1 MSMTV
6 NKSSIEKIAQQ
17 EWNLGAASFYQSRSW
32 LPLETSDPDT
42 RSARLTAVD
51 GDRLVGGLAKITAA
65 IAANTLEAIDQNN
78 QLSELFR
85 TIRYRREESR
95 ETNYTTRRG
104 ATDVSATTNSGFFIH
119 R

>member
-17 EWNLGAASFYQSRSW
+17 EWDLGAASFYQSRSW
-32 LPLETSDPDT
+32 PSLETSDPDT
-42 RSARLTAVD
+42 RIARLTAVD

-65 IAANTLEAIDQNN
+65 IAANTLEAVDQNN

-85 TIRYRREESR
+85 TIRYRRESR